1 MGGGLG
7 GAAEDDRGRDG
18 QEDVCPGVSFPG
30 VLWLEGRF
38 SAEAGKA
45 SRSETELLLESPQ
58 YRGFFLAP
66 FLSLLLV

>member
-1 MGGGLG
+1 M
-7 GAAEDDRGRDG
+7 
-18 QEDVCPGVSFPG
+18 SFPG